1 MRQRSEEETH
11 SVTEGT
17 LSKKT
22 KRSWRLSSLAEMENS
37 LALRNLCSDCF
48 TLRGEGA
55 LNCRTEDVLTDK
67 ARGTTTER

>member
-22 KRSWRLSSLAEMENS
+22 KRSWRLSVFPGRDGKLTCSEEPV
-37 LALRNLCSDCF
+37 LRLFHTEGRRSTELQN
-48 TLRGEGA
+48 RG
-55 LNCRTEDVLTDK
+55 CTY
-67 ARGTTTER
+67 